1 VGDDAGVTAAA
12 VRAGTTN
19 KLGHRPGLDA
29 VRGAAALAVVVA
41 HSGVGPTRAAAV
53 AVTVFFVLSGFL
65 ITSGLLEQR
74 DGSGVGFAR
83 FYERRARRLL
93 PALVPVLIVGTALNV
108 VWWPEVNHAATFV
121 AGLGFQLNWWDAA
134 GQPVG
139 VFGGLW
145 SLAVE
150 EHFYLAWP
158 LLVALVPARRLPV
171 VLAAMVGASL
181 AAGWVAPISDTVM
194 YRATPFR
201 TGELAMGALC
211 AAAFRRG
218 LQRPPW
224 SAAALGVMGLA
235 WVAQRPTWADYVP
248 IGPTVGGACAAVLVL
263 WMVGARGWRPLN
275 WSGRLSYGIYLW
287 HAPVYMVALEL
298 GLARWW
304 LLAVS
309 LPATIGIAWCS
320 HRWVEARW
328 LTPQHRRGQPGEAGA
343 VVGVVGLVGRIPEQH
358 LVVIDDDH
366 AVGVDEQARPVDAPL
381 VPRPAGSSL
390 HDRAASPREGIAV
403 G

>member
-1 VGDDAGVTAAA
+1 MTAAA

-74 DGSGVGFAR
+74 DRGGVRFAR

-93 PALVPVLIVGTALNV
+93 PALVPVLVAGTV
-108 VWWPEVNHAATFV
+108 VNMIWWPEVNDAATFA

-158 LLVALVPARRLPV
+158 LLVALVPAARLPV
-171 VLAAMVGASL
+171 VLTAAVGGSL
-181 AAGWVAPISDTVM
+181 AAGWILPISDDVM

-201 TGELAMGALC
+201 VGELAMGALC
-211 AAAFRRG
+211 AVGFRRG
-218 LQRPPW
+218 LPRLPW
-224 SAAALGVMGLA
+224 TAAALAVVGLG
-235 WVAQRPTWADYVP
+235 WVSQRPASADYVP
-248 IGPTVGGACAAVLVL
+248 VSPAVGGVCAAVVVL
-263 WMVGARGWRPLN
+263 WMVNAQGWRPLN
-275 WSGRLSYGIYLW
+275 WSGQLSYGIYLW

-298 GLARWW
+298 GLASWG

-309 LPATIGIAWCS
+309 LPVTVGIAWCS

-328 LTPQHRRGQPGEAGA
+328 LGDRDPVVGRHPRLQSFPVGRVERGVADHAVREPTIEEQRGSRAEQRTEYEVVSVPGVTEPVA
-343 VVGVVGLVGRIPEQH
+343 VVGPE
-358 LVVIDDDH
+358 I
-366 AVGVDEQARPVDAPL
+366 GGKR
-381 VPRPAGSSL
+381 R
-390 HDRAASPREGIAV
+390 
-403 G
+403 